1 MPFNPW
7 DIPHHNNSFD
17 RLINDFLKQHKRHE
31 QFVAPNFI
39 TDLKNLEQTLVIP
52 KGLADIRRL
61 HQSKLE
67 AIDEIR
73 NIIESY
79 KQDIKLTENIPS
91 LTEFNQKSYINDI
104 HSFVNSYQRL
114 GLSEE
119 KISESIKTIN
129 NLPEQWRSLIKQS
142 ISPFWDFT
150 TLTNFRKK
158 GLSSAFKTAFD
169 NINRAITDVEF
180 IDSFELAEEEEK
192 EEGLFEFTEEEYE
205 LSRETDS
212 IETNHDSV
220 SERNLILLPFRC
232 FDEILENPEA
242 MKFLDARD
250 FEHFIAVLVDKLG
263 FEGVCLTPA
272 SGDKGRD
279 IIATKTVEGIPIIFA
294 FECKRY
300 KKPIGPG
307 IMRAL
312 LGTVVQSSTKA
323 NKGVLVTTSTF
334 TSGARKMILT
344 EPALDG
350 KDFDGVVTW
359 LKKVS
364 SK

>member
-1 MPFNPW
+1 MRR
-7 DIPHHNNSFD
+7 DI
-17 RLINDFLKQHKRHE
+17 L
-31 QFVAPNFI
+31 
-39 TDLKNLEQTLVIP
+39 
-52 KGLADIRRL
+52 
-61 HQSKLE
+61 
-67 AIDEIR
+67 
-73 NIIESY
+73 
-79 KQDIKLTENIPS
+79 S
-91 LTEFNQKSYINDI
+91 LTEFNQKNYTNNIQ
-104 HSFVNSYQRL
+104 SFVNSYQRL
-114 GLSEE
+114 GLSEQ

-129 NLPEQWRSLIKQS
+129 NLPEQWRFLIKQS
-142 ISPFWDFT
+142 ISPFFDFT
-150 TLTNFRKK
+150 TLTNSKK
-158 GLSSAFKTAFD
+158 KVLSSAFKTAFD

-180 IDSFELAEEEEK
+180 IDSFELTEEE

-212 IETNHDSV
+212 IETNDDSV

-232 FDEILENPEA
+232 FDEILKNPEA